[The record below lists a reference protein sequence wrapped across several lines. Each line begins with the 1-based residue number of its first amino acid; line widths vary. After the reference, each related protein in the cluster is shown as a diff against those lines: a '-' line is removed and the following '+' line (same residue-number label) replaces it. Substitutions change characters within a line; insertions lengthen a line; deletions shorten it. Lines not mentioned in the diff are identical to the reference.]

1 MPQLFPR
8 SANTFSKF
16 SIVLGFLLVVGSL
29 FLIAFLD
36 RSPYVTLVGV
46 AREQPIPFSHKH
58 HVGGLGI
65 DCRYCHT
72 SVETSSFAGI
82 PPTETCMNCH
92 SILFSESDMLEPV
105 RKSFRTGEPLQW
117 NRVNDVPDYV
127 YFDHSIHIA
136 KGISCTTCHGRVD
149 QMPLMMKARTFHMG
163 FCIDCH
169 REPERFV
176 RPREHVFDPAWEPS
190 EDQMTMGRR
199 LVKAYGIKREFDCN
213 ICHR

>member
-36 RSPYVTLVGV
+36 RSPYVTQVGL

-105 RKSFRTGEPLQW
+105 RKSFRTGEPLAW

-136 KGISCTTCHGRVD
+136 KGIGCATCHGRVD
-149 QMPLMMKARTFHMG
+149 QMPLMMKAKTFHMG
-163 FCIDCH
+163 FCIECH
-169 REPERFV
+169 KEPEKFV
-176 RPREHVFDPAWEPS
+176 RPREHVFDPAWEPP
-190 EDQMTMGRR
+190 EDQVTIGRR
-199 LVKAYGIKREFDCN
+199 LVKAYGIKRELDCN